1 MPTEIISEIVNALQ
15 KIAGVQAIVLG
26 GSRAKGTAHA
36 HSDID
41 LGIYYDPADGLDIAA
56 LNQVASA
63 LDDDHRTD
71 LITEV
76 GGWGPW
82 INGGGWLQMQ
92 QIPVDWLFRDLGK
105 VSQVMEQ
112 CLAGDITIDYQP
124 GHPHGFVNAM
134 YLAEVALCRVLWDPH
149 GLLAELKSKTQ
160 PYPPVLQAAMI
171 RKFLWEA
178 RFSMEIGRKG
188 IYKQDLSYIAGC
200 CFRAVSCLNQVL
212 FALNETY
219 WMNEKGAVAIA
230 DAFSIK
236 PGNYASRVNEMMTLI
251 SEDSARLG
259 MAIEVLDELIN
270 ETEGTVRDED
280 TNR

>member
-1 MPTEIISEIVNALQ
+1 MPRKIISEIVNALQ
-15 KIAGVQAIVLG
+15 KIAGVQALVLG

-41 LGIYYDPADGLDIAA
+41 IGIYYDPANGLDVAA
-56 LNQVASA
+56 LKRAASA
-63 LDDDHRTD
+63 LDDGHRTG
-71 LITEV
+71 LITEI

-82 INGGGWLQMQ
+82 INGGGWLQVQ
-92 QIPVDWLFRDLGK
+92 QTPVDWLFRDLRK
-105 VSQVMEQ
+105 VSEVIEQ
-112 CLAGDITIDYQP
+112 CLAGDIMIDYQP

-134 YLAEVALCRVLWDPH
+134 YLAEVALCQVLWDPH

-160 PYPPVLQAAMI
+160 PYSPVLQKAMI
-171 RKFLWEA
+171 QKFLWEA

-230 DAFSIK
+230 DAFSVK
-236 PGNYASRVNEMMTLI
+236 PGNYASRVNKVMTLLAADNA
-251 SEDSARLG
+251 SLK
-259 MAIEVLDELIN
+259 MAIEMLNDLVV
-270 ETEGTVRDED
+270 ETERLVSD
-280 TNR
+280 